1 MKRTLVLLVVG
12 VLLGAG
18 SYLRFYELDQRPMH
32 TDEAVNGVMIHQ
44 MLAGEKVAFDPSHYN
59 GPMLR
64 YLALPMVKISDVFSG
79 SGLTET
85 SLRLLT
91 ALSGSFIVIC
101 FLGFNGFVG
110 RTASYVSLGLA
121 AVSPPLIYYSRYFIH
136 ESIFVL
142 CSLVFIKLLW
152 SFWHERDFKSA
163 IWAGVMVG
171 ILHAVRETVVIVLAA
186 AAIGLLVAMGR
197 DYKKHFKWML
207 SQDGMAKIGVLLG
220 SGAVVSMVFY
230 SAFFTH
236 PQGIIDSILT
246 YFTYEKDES
255 HNKPWYYYLAL
266 ILGEKTRIGYLGQ
279 AWVLLLAVAALW
291 RAFCGKNG
299 DAAGITFVRF
309 VAGYTLATTLVYS
322 MIAYKTPWLMLNF
335 LVGWILLAGIGW
347 AHLWSRS
354 KLKSVRVLLVLLL
367 MACCV
372 HSLRQA
378 SLLSFRFSADP
389 RNPFVYSQTS
399 QDFVKLVDRID
410 RLQELDE
417 SGVGM
422 RIDVGG
428 LEYWPL
434 PWYLREYTGVGY
446 WTELPAESD
455 AKIRL
460 YSFSGDVDVPEMS
473 PELYT
478 TELRGLR
485 EGVFVLMFVENSL
498 WERQFEDQ

>member
-1 MKRTLVLLVVG
+1 
-12 VLLGAG
+12 
-18 SYLRFYELDQRPMH
+18 
-32 TDEAVNGVMIHQ
+32 
-44 MLAGEKVAFDPSHYN
+44 
-59 GPMLR
+59 
-64 YLALPMVKISDVFSG
+64 
-79 SGLTET
+79 
-85 SLRLLT
+85 
-91 ALSGSFIVIC
+91 
-101 FLGFNGFVG
+101 
-110 RTASYVSLGLA
+110 
-121 AVSPPLIYYSRYFIH
+121 
-136 ESIFVL
+136 
-142 CSLVFIKLLW
+142 
-152 SFWHERDFKSA
+152 
-163 IWAGVMVG
+163 
-171 ILHAVRETVVIVLAA
+171 
-186 AAIGLLVAMGR
+186 
-197 DYKKHFKWML
+197 
-207 SQDGMAKIGVLLG
+207 
-220 SGAVVSMVFY
+220 
-230 SAFFTH
+230 
-236 PQGIIDSILT
+236 
-246 YFTYEKDES
+246 
-255 HNKPWYYYLAL
+255 
-266 ILGEKTRIGYLGQ
+266 
-279 AWVLLLAVAALW
+279 
-291 RAFCGKNG
+291 
-299 DAAGITFVRF
+299 
-309 VAGYTLATTLVYS
+309 
-322 MIAYKTPWLMLNF
+322 
-335 LVGWILLAGIGW
+335 
-347 AHLWSRS
+347 
-354 KLKSVRVLLVLLL
+354 